1 MIMFFICVIPTSES
15 LLNEIVYIYLCI
27 IYNFIRG
34 KGFSMKKIF
43 LSAVCMTAMSISLFG
58 CSMKSPEEVIK
69 EGVENNKSEEII
81 NLYKNNKMNEELEKV
96 FAQEIEKKSED
107 IYSFSSEEFANSPY
121 YINTEKL
128 TEIYPITADNLD
140 ELGEIIALPKYAE
153 VSEDVSNSILNGLT
167 PAVAGYSLYQY
178 GNSLEEEKDY
188 ANALNTYQ
196 NIVTNENIKE
206 DSTIKNNAIK
216 RAEEV
221 SKHLLISV
229 GETKSVGNIDF
240 TLEKLEFSHRVEPV
254 NKPILYSYY
263 SPDGDKV
270 YIYLK
275 ANIKNNSKNDLRC
288 DEIYDVEVIYDND
301 YSYEGFQVVQDDN
314 LGFTYSNITTI
325 APLTTK
331 GVDTLVECPAEVETN
346 TTSPVAVKIIF
357 NTGEVFLCNLR

>member
-1 MIMFFICVIPTSES
+1 
-15 LLNEIVYIYLCI
+15 
-27 IYNFIRG
+27 
-34 KGFSMKKIF
+34 MKKMF

-58 CSMKSPEEVIK
+58 CAMKSPEEVIK

-96 FAQEIEKKSED
+96 FAQEIEKKSEE
-107 IYSFSSEEFANSPY
+107 IYSFSSEEFVGSPY

-128 TEIYPITADNLD
+128 SEIYPVTADNLD
-140 ELGEIIALPKYAE
+140 ELGEIIALPKHAE

-178 GNSLEEEKDY
+178 GNALEEEKDY

-196 NIVTNENIKE
+196 NIVTNENIKK

-216 RAEEV
+216 KAEEV
-221 SKHLLISV
+221 SKHLLINV
-229 GETKSVGNIDF
+229 GETKTVGNIDF

-270 YIYLK
+270 YVYLK

-288 DEIYDVEVIYDND
+288 DEIYDVEVIYNND
-301 YSYEGFQVVQDDN
+301 YSYEGFQIVQDDS

-325 APLTTK
+325 DPLTTK
-331 GVDTLVECPAEVETN
+331 GVDTLVECTGEVETN
-346 TTSPVAVKIIF
+346 TAAPVAVKIVF